1 MSIFCTVGIPRTEIM
16 FFLCS
21 NVVLHV
27 IRGKFSKVTRVFGTK
42 TSTVMYTPFTFILNT
57 PMQSY
62 MCGGPPINPSSLEN
76 DSFMMNPHSPPAVPA
91 AESRVTF
98 GFHWIFSF
106 STPRM
111 APLCTAK
118 LRKIVR
124 HECSR
129 PVNFFFRKAFWS
141 PRKKYVSAPRER

>member
-1 MSIFCTVGIPRTEIM
+1 M
-16 FFLCS
+16 
-21 NVVLHV
+21 
-27 IRGKFSKVTRVFGTK
+27 TRVFGTK

-106 STPRM
+106 STPKM

-118 LRKIVR
+118 LSKN
-124 HECSR
+124 R
-129 PVNFFFRKAFWS
+129 PTRVLPACAIFFS
-141 PRKKYVSAPRER
+141 NGLLVSAQKIRLRAA